1 MNFQEAFF
9 DELEKIAERR
19 SLNKEAGVR
28 SNLLSALLGLGALAG
43 TANIAREGFK
53 HPGPSGVAN
62 IATTLAR
69 SKDSPPLLL
78 RRPGTPGAP
87 KPFKKLGV
95 DFGSFARNVVDFIP
109 DNPGEAFQYAKF
121 YANAARHRLGTA
133 WDNFWTKPGSYKRLP
148 RNNFERVTGKIGN
161 IKLATEKLGE
171 FDPNAVSNAL
181 NAMDS
186 SMPGYGPTDTLM
198 AVTKYYGPQL
208 KGAGSK
214 ISDLIKKLVA
224 KKRIKI

>member
-19 SLNKEAGVR
+19 SLNKEAGAR

-62 IATTLAR
+62 IATTLAG

-87 KPFKKLGV
+87 KPFKKLG
-95 DFGSFARNVVDFIP
+95 
-109 DNPGEAFQYAKF
+109 
-121 YANAARHRLGTA
+121 
-133 WDNFWTKPGSYKRLP
+133 
-148 RNNFERVTGKIGN
+148 
-161 IKLATEKLGE
+161 E
-171 FDPNAVSNAL
+171 FDPNAVSNVL

-186 SMPGYGPTDTLM
+186 AMPGHGPTDTLM
-198 AVTKYYGPQL
+198 AVTKYYGPRL

-214 ISDLIKKLVA
+214 ISDLIKKLVEN
-224 KKRIKI
+224 KKIKI